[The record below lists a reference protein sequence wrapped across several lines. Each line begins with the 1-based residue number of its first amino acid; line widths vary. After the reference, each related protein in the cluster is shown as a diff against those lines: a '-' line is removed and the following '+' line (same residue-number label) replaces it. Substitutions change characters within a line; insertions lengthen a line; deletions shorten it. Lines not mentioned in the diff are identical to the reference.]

1 MNVQHVAQAD
11 MVNFNRATAI
21 HRRMHA
27 WRADLEERFARAQLL
42 VALGAP
48 DPNFDALA
56 DEIATFRYCIEAL
69 VFSKEAA

>member
-1 MNVQHVAQAD
+1 
-11 MVNFNRATAI
+11 
-21 HRRMHA
+21 MHA

-56 DEIATFRYCIEAL
+56 DEMATFRYCIEVLA
-69 VFSKEAA
+69 FSKGAA